1 MWHKN
6 VWYTTFA
13 VHITKFSHKD
23 TLRQQG
29 SLLIVQRDDYL
40 LIVKGKWVLVKV
52 FILVILCWGGW
63 GGGEGWVFPLQ
74 HKSGACKQITLVS
87 ATRRDLLAM
96 RDQQTLLKIIFV
108 YSLCKF
114 HYSMQCFVL
123 LFLLIFSFCSQT
135 LHISFIALSSFAS
148 FSEYTSLIFLWLPW

>member
-1 MWHKN
+1 MSMWHKN

-63 GGGEGWVFPLQ
+63 GGGGGVGLAVSGVEEVEGET
-74 HKSGACKQITLVS
+74 GEADTLGVS
-87 ATRRDLLAM
+87 
-96 RDQQTLLKIIFV
+96 
-108 YSLCKF
+108 
-114 HYSMQCFVL
+114 
-123 LFLLIFSFCSQT
+123 
-135 LHISFIALSSFAS
+135 LSK
-148 FSEYTSLIFLWLPW
+148 YTS